1 MRSSASPSRVLPSGW
16 LLASEPGP
24 GGRTASAAGETTCAR
39 TLPDRHQCRVDEED
53 RPAGGRD
60 ARGLEGILRRAA
72 QRDAPWCGPD
82 HLLRA
87 ETWCDVDVRYR
98 TLAEQ
103 CRRPAFL

>member
-60 ARGLEGILRRAA
+60 ARGLEGKLRRAA
-72 QRDAPWCGPD
+72 QRGGP
-82 HLLRA
+82 LRDRKSTRLNSSHTVISYA
-87 ETWCDVDVRYR
+87 VFC
-98 TLAEQ
+98 LK
-103 CRRPAFL
+103 